1 MVPKAGNVTAGME
14 SEETKI
20 VSRSIRIAISETL
33 SQRNS
38 LKKQRKMVTSTLA
51 CIFLLSWVLLKAD
64 PGPIS

>member
-1 MVPKAGNVTAGME
+1 MIPKAGNVTAGME

-20 VSRSIRIAISETL
+20 VSRSIRIAVSETL

-51 CIFLLSWVLLKAD
+51 CILLLSWVLLKAD